1 MPTIKRRKIFMPT
14 NDETDAIIS
23 DKQQAREKFEQ
34 ERFSRR
40 AALRKLGITSGMA
53 LFSLFAVDDL
63 ARIAIKKLE
72 EHKQTHEIGE
82 TVAQEFKNTGVVFAA
97 TPGHTSACVNCVDAK
112 TGCLGDSTAG
122 RTGCLAGAK
131 GDQSKRDACISFY
144 AGEDTGCQDAYIR
157 CCSTNLCNC

>member
-1 MPTIKRRKIFMPT
+1 MPT
-14 NDETDAIIS
+14 NNETAAIVS

-53 LFSLFAVDDL
+53 LFSLLAVDDL

-97 TPGHTSACVNCVDAK
+97 TPGHTSACLGCADAK
-112 TGCLGDSTAG
+112 NQCLNDSSAGLTA
-122 RTGCLAGAK
+122 CIKAAGS
-131 GDQSKRDACISFY
+131 DQSKQNNCYSFY
-144 AGEDTGCQDAYIR
+144 TGEDVGCRDSYIHCCQD
-157 CCSTNLCNC
+157 NQCNC

>member
-1 MPTIKRRKIFMPT
+1 MPT

-112 TGCLGDSTAG
+112 NQCLNDSDAG
-122 RTGCLAGAK
+122 LAACIKAAGS
-131 GDQSKRDACISFY
+131 DQSKKDSCISFY
-144 AGEDTGCQDAYIR
+144 TGDSSGCYDAFSHCCQD
-157 CCSTNLCNC
+157 NQCNC